1 MTRVRCGLA
10 ERRLDACEVL
20 DLGGRLARILAAVH
34 EAGVVHSDVHPWN
47 VLLAKDGDVEL
58 INFDR
63 ATTIAEVRPV
73 LDWGA
78 AALAAELERTHP
90 FLRVS
95 SIAHTVIGPASP
107 SAVVSPA
114 MFTTDATEDPA
125 LDDACAAAWLPVS
138 AVRYVLRTRATLAVD
153 DATSDDR
160 FARDPYLAGKQRLA
174 LFVVPVLCSGD
185 LRAILVLENR
195 LAAGTFTHD
204 RLDVVNMLTGQLAV
218 ALDNALLY
226 ASLEQRIAERT
237 EELRSA
243 NAQLELLSATDAL
256 TGVANRRS
264 FDTALTAQ
272 WTRSPGQPM
281 SVVMADVD
289 RFKSYNDHHGHPA
302 GDACLIEI
310 SRLLVS
316 SLRDTDTLCRYGGE
330 EFAAILPRADL
341 AVAVAVAERMRA
353 AVEDAALPHAPKIGT
368 VTVSIGVAS
377 ALASRSTPVSDLL
390 AHADAAPGQ
399 VRKNGRAHRSADP
412 PR

>member
-1 MTRVRCGLA
+1 
-10 ERRLDACEVL
+10 
-20 DLGGRLARILAAVH
+20 
-34 EAGVVHSDVHPWN
+34 
-47 VLLAKDGDVEL
+47 
-58 INFDR
+58 
-63 ATTIAEVRPV
+63 
-73 LDWGA
+73 
-78 AALAAELERTHP
+78 
-90 FLRVS
+90 
-95 SIAHTVIGPASP
+95 
-107 SAVVSPA
+107 
-114 MFTTDATEDPA
+114 
-125 LDDACAAAWLPVS
+125 
-138 AVRYVLRTRATLAVD
+138 VLRTRATLAVD

-174 LFVVPVLCSGD
+174 LLVVPVLRSGD

-195 LAAGTFTHD
+195 LASGTFTHD

-264 FDTALTAQ
+264 FDTALAAQ

-341 AVAVAVAERMRA
+341 DVAVAVAERMRA
-353 AVEDAALPHAPKIGT
+353 TVEDAALPHAPKIGT
-368 VTVSIGVAS
+368 VTVSIGVAA
-377 ALASRSTPVSDLL
+377 ALASPSIPVSDLL
-390 AHADAAPGQ
+390 AYADAALYSAKHAGRNC
-399 VRKNGRAHRSADP
+399 VRTHT
-412 PR
+412 